1 MGSREKHFL
10 SGWLKPRVSPSCTW
24 EPASSIQSL
33 LNQTS
38 FVWKLGTSN
47 FETMKC
53 QTLSMVPTKLVYQCL
68 SSFSHW
74 NVDKAWEN
82 TTLAIQLSGQWGQCF
97 HITSMETIS
106 VNVPLKINIFQVKKD
121 TTENLFPKILQIF
134 SSFVDRRAR
143 CFWASL
149 HPSFARAQLMRPHPP
164 LGLPVDSDFSAGSAI
179 PGTFQGFT
187 ICFSYGLT
195 MFYPSSRVE
204 QAHTPKSSVWG
215 FHKWSGRWNP
225 SQDTV
230 LCKVCCLTWTGYG
243 APRFVAEIVPV
254 TKDFLH
260 HSFYHCILARWR
272 NVDVS

>member
-1 MGSREKHFL
+1 MGSREKHVL

-24 EPASSIQSL
+24 EP
-33 LNQTS
+33 S
-38 FVWKLGTSN
+38 FIHSEFVKSN
-47 FETMKC
+47 IFCLKIGYLHFETMKC

-74 NVDKAWEN
+74 TVDKAWEN

-106 VNVPLKINIFQVKKD
+106 VNFPLKINIFQVKKD
-121 TTENLFPKILQIF
+121 TTENSFPKILQIF

-187 ICFSYGLT
+187 MFFSYGLT

-215 FHKWSGRWNP
+215 FHSPQMKW
-225 SQDTV
+225 
-230 LCKVCCLTWTGYG
+230 
-243 APRFVAEIVPV
+243 
-254 TKDFLH
+254 
-260 HSFYHCILARWR
+260 
-272 NVDVS
+272 